1 MENRS
6 NLVEIKK
13 NQTGYGLLI
22 ENDGFISMKE
32 GDNRKLYESLQTNE
46 NGWHCPNPFI
56 VSAVFQKFGIENAN
70 GRIYPEA
77 ELKREVEKY
86 QTNIRESR
94 AYGEC
99 NHPSE
104 STIDL
109 SRICMNII
117 ELHWEGHTLVGKM
130 EILTSEGFRKQGI
143 ISCQGDMIANHLLN
157 GLKIGVSSRG
167 VGDVENKFGVMYVS
181 NYQLICWDVVSDP
194 STNNAWITMTD
205 DELKPYLES
214 KNYNNKQML
223 NSLSNYNQWLG
234 LKD

>member
-1 MENRS
+1 MEKNS

-32 GDNRKLYESLQTNE
+32 GDNRKLYESLQSADG
-46 NGWHCPNPFI
+46 GWHCPNPFI

-86 QTNIRESR
+86 QTNIRERR

-99 NHPSE
+99 NHPAE

-109 SRICMNII
+109 SRVCMNIT

-130 EILTSEGFRKQGI
+130 EIIVSEGFRKSGI
-143 ISCQGDMIANHLLN
+143 ISCEGDRIANLLLS

-181 NYQLICWDVVSDP
+181 NYQLICWDVVSEP
-194 STNNAWITMTD
+194 STPGAFIDFTD
-205 DELKPYLES
+205 DGLKPYMENTSL
-214 KNYNNKQML
+214 NGKQL
-223 NSLSNYNQWLG
+223 LTNLSSYDNWLG
-234 LKD
+234 LNE